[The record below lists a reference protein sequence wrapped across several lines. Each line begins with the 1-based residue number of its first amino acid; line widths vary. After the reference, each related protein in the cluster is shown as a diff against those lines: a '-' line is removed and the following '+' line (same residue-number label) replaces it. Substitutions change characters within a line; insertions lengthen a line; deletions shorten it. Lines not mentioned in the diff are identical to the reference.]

1 MRWPGTPLHHATDTQ
16 RAGIRDIWFLPSLVG
31 LELICF
37 CFFLTLFFLV
47 PSKGPPN
54 LQLLNV
60 HSDQVKVQWDPI
72 SQQHAN
78 GRILGYS
85 VYVHESDFFPWFIKT
100 VKTKRPSDHMMIL
113 KGLKEA
119 QGYKISVAALTS
131 KGVGPQSYQY
141 ITTGN

>member
-1 MRWPGTPLHHATDTQ
+1 M
-16 RAGIRDIWFLPSLVG
+16 
-31 LELICF
+31 
-37 CFFLTLFFLV
+37 
-47 PSKGPPN
+47 
-54 LQLLNV
+54 QLLNV
-60 HSDQVKVQWDPI
+60 RSDQVKVQWDPL

-85 VYVHESDFFPWFIKT
+85 VYVYENDFFPRFIKT
-100 VKTKRPSDHMMIL
+100 AKTKRPGDHMVIL

-119 QGYKISVAALTS
+119 QTYRISVGALTS